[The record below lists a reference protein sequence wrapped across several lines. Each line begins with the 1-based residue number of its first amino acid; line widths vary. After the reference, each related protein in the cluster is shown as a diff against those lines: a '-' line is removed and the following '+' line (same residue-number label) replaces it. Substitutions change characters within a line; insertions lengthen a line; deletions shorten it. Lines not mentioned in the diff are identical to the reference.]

1 VFHHEADSDIST
13 SGTYSA
19 QLLFDG

>member
-1 VFHHEADSDIST
+1 VFHHETDSDIST